1 MVRVCLVAYGLEALL
16 EPVFEQPRGNV
27 RVTVLRLDVA
37 LLRL

>member
-1 MVRVCLVAYGLEALL
+1 MAYGLETIF

-27 RVTVLRLDVA
+27 RVTVLCSGLA